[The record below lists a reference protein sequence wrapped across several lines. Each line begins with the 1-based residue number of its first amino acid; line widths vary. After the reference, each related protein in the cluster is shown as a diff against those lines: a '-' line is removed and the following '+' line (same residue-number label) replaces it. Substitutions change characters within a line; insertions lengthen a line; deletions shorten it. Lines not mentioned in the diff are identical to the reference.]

1 MLPLRSR
8 CSFNLIPQHTH
19 RQTKLDA
26 RTSHFQFEEFLSWF
40 MRFNELDAAS
50 AATQLRLA
58 MTMNRRRAAWPAA
71 WKRAG
76 ERESRLV
83 MAMRKLQERKLCL
96 RKRDTVL
103 STQPFSVKASFLA
116 GHSLPAVFLAM
127 VVALA
132 KYNMETC
139 RGTYCIL
146 SRSFISWAAPFL

>member
-8 CSFNLIPQHTH
+8 CSFNLIPQHKH

-26 RTSHFQFEEFLSWF
+26 RTSHFQFEEFLFWF

-76 ERESRLV
+76 ERESRLA
-83 MAMRKLQERKLCL
+83 MAFRKLQERKLCP
-96 RKRDTVL
+96 KERDTVL
-103 STQPFSVKASFLA
+103 PTQPFRVKTSFLA
-116 GHSLPAVFLAM
+116 GQRLFTFFLAA

-132 KYNMETC
+132 NYNMRT
-139 RGTYCIL
+139 RHGTYCIL
-146 SRSFISWAAPFL
+146 SRSFLSCAAPFL

>member
-1 MLPLRSR
+1 
-8 CSFNLIPQHTH
+8 
-19 RQTKLDA
+19 
-26 RTSHFQFEEFLSWF
+26 

-76 ERESRLV
+76 ERESRLA

-103 STQPFSVKASFLA
+103 STQPFPVKASFLA
-116 GHSLPAVFLAM
+116 GHSLPVVF
-127 VVALA
+127 
-132 KYNMETC
+132 
-139 RGTYCIL
+139 
-146 SRSFISWAAPFL
+146 